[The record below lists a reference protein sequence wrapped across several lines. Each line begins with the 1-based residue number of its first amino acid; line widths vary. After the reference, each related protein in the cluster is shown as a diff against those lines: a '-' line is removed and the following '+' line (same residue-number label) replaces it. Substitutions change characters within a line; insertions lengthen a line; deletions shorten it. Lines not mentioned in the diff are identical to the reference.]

1 MTISIVGAK
10 SEKCLCFQLILALTV
25 AAVSYGTP
33 LQPDEELEDLVH
45 SEGAPSL
52 LVTEE
57 DAAAPDELQRSRRSA
72 HGQYFSSKRLRFTE
86 IYILATLIFQ

>member
-10 SEKCLCFQLILALTV
+10 SEKCFCFQLIFALTV

-33 LQPDEELEDLVH
+33 LQPDEDLELEDLV
-45 SEGAPSL
+45 SREGAPSP

-57 DAAAPDELQRSRRSA
+57 DAAAPDEIQRSRRSI
-72 HGQYFSSKRLRFTE
+72 HGQYFTM
-86 IYILATLIFQ
+86 